1 MCLQAYGVRKADV
14 FKIVN
19 YKYLF
24 FLYSA
29 EVICKNEQKPT
40 KKRSFMIKTLYVY
53 IYVPNSWADG
63 QTIP

>member
-1 MCLQAYGVRKADV
+1 MCLK
-14 FKIVN
+14 
-19 YKYLF
+19 LF
-24 FLYSA
+24 IINIYFSYTLQKLYA
-29 EVICKNEQKPT
+29 KNEQKPT

>member
-1 MCLQAYGVRKADV
+1 MVLEKQMCLK
-14 FKIVN
+14 
-19 YKYLF
+19 LF
-24 FLYSA
+24 ILNIYFSYNLQKLYA
-29 EVICKNEQKPT
+29 KNEQKPT